1 MGLRLAL
8 GIAAALLFT
17 LAACGGE
24 DTAEA
29 PPPAPLSPEATGY
42 FCNMTVSEHSGPK
55 GQIHLKSHAEAIWF
69 TSVRDTIAFTLLP
82 EEPKDIAAIYV
93 TDMGAT
99 KDWDHPEQGGWIE
112 ARSAFFVVGSTERG
126 GMGAPEL
133 VPFKDRQAAET
144 FAAVH
149 GGTVVTFKEI
159 PVDAVLGAVE
169 ISNGTP
175 QGRLDSD
182 IEALPT
188 AQN

>member
-1 MGLRLAL
+1 M
-8 GIAAALLFT
+8 AAALLFMLT
-17 LAACGGE
+17 ACGGE
-24 DTAEA
+24 ETAEA

-55 GQIHLKSHAEAIWF
+55 GQIHLKSSKEAIWF

-93 TDMGAT
+93 TDMGAAT
-99 KDWDHPEQGGWIE
+99 DWNHPEQSGWIE

-144 FAAVH
+144 FAASR
-149 GGTVVTFKEI
+149 GGGVVNFDGI
-159 PVDAVLGAVE
+159 PRDAVLGAVE
-169 ISNGTP
+169 ISDGTP
-175 QGRLDSD
+175 TP
-182 IEALPT
+182 AK
-188 AQN
+188 N